1 MLPDYEEGRMLM
13 DGRTLKEAK
22 SPEQEAP
29 KETKDGEQD
38 EEEKKDNEKDS
49 EFDPVEPEN

>member
-38 EEEKKDNEKDS
+38 EEEKKDNEKI
-49 EFDPVEPEN
+49 PNLIPIEPEN

>member
-22 SPEQEAP
+22 NPEQEAP